1 MRIPPAVRSGSRIN
15 SCGPSGGGNAPSSGG
30 AVRRAGASL
39 ATVTGRQSGAV
50 ESEPFS
56 DRRRVA
62 HAASPPSNSAMIPAS
77 ANSAARVSRKAS
89 CRGGRPSGA
98 RYGHCEE
105 SASGSHWRSRRLS
118 RLLSRF
124 NWSGG
129 NTAGRVQA
137 AITKLSAAISGAR
150 RRPRS
155 AITSPS
161 ASPSRSHC
169 RSVCS
174 PTAATSRSAS
184 SGARSKTA
192 CSAWPGAVKTL
203 LRRRAPSSTKPSSS
217 RAPIIERAPSSRN
230 SETSEPSRQA
240 STPAPPGRANAAAGS
255 RKLSSGFLRTAQL
268 SRSASSIAPY
278 IENGSGKGIE
288 TGIACAFLK
297 PGLDHGV
304 AAAAQP

>member
-1 MRIPPAVRSGSRIN
+1 MRIPPAVRSGSRIS

-56 DRRRVA
+56 DRRKLA
-62 HAASPPSNSAMIPAS
+62 HAASLPSTSAMIPAS

-118 RLLSRF
+118 RLRSRF
-124 NWSGG
+124 TWSGG

-137 AITKLSAAISGAR
+137 ATTKLSAAIRGAR

-161 ASPSRSHC
+161 ASPIRSHC
-169 RSVCS
+169 RSVC
-174 PTAATSRSAS
+174 PPAAATSRSAS
-184 SGARSKTA
+184 SGARSNTA
-192 CSAWPGAVKTL
+192 CSAWPGPVKTL
-203 LRRRAPSSTKPSSS
+203 LRRRAPSSMKPSSS
-217 RAPIIERAPSSRN
+217 RAPIIERAPSRRN

-240 STPAPPGRANAAAGS
+240 STPAPPGRENAAAGS
-255 RKLSSGFLRTAQL
+255 RKLSNGFLRTAQL

-278 IENGSGKGIE
+278 IENGVGKGIE
-288 TGIACAFLK
+288 TGIAYAVLK

-304 AAAAQP
+304 AAAAQT